1 MKYATIN
8 VSYEEG
14 GIRMCKV
21 IPISIGSR
29 QICVAEIKQ
38 KYIRNIIDAAS
49 QCDLIDR
56 VVLFGSSLQERC
68 REKSDIDIAVF
79 GNQPR
84 SRALTSRKYER
95 FARQLYAFDNHAQ
108 AYDILYFRSG
118 SDDSSPI
125 LHEISRGEELYVRK
139 ESEPIVRCSD

>member
-1 MKYATIN
+1 
-8 VSYEEG
+8 
-14 GIRMCKV
+14 MCKV

-49 QCDLIDR
+49 QCDLIDH

-95 FARQLYAFDNHAQ
+95 FARQLYAFDNYAQ

>member
-1 MKYATIN
+1 
-8 VSYEEG
+8 
-14 GIRMCKV
+14 MCKV
-21 IPISIGSR
+21 LPMTIGSR
-29 QICVAEIKQ
+29 QIHVAEIKQ

-68 REKSDIDIAVF
+68 RDTSDIDIAVF

-84 SRALTSRKYER
+84 SRALTSKKYER
-95 FARQLYAFDNHAQ
+95 FARQLYAFDDHSQ

-118 SDDSSPI
+118 SGESNPI
-125 LHEISRGEELYVRK
+125 LYKISRGEELYARN
-139 ESEPIVRCSD
+139 